1 MSNLPP
7 CIGII
12 PARYASR
19 RFPGKPLASIM
30 GRPMFWHVYQ
40 RAIQCPQLDRV
51 LLATDDE
58 RIRQSAEALNVPVV
72 MTKTG
77 HPSGSDRVLEAARSI
92 DTSDESVIVNIQ
104 GDEPALAPPMISQL
118 LEPFTR
124 SSTLVTTLARRIGAG
139 TAADPNMVKVVIAE
153 GGSALYFSRTAIPWQ
168 SENTSNPTY
177 YGHIGLYA
185 YRKNVLERFV
195 LLGPSH
201 LERTEKLEQLRL
213 LENGIHIRVVV
224 TEYASFGVDCPE
236 DLESVAKLMMDEQ
249 IIEEGQPK

>member
-1 MSNLPP
+1 MSNLPR

-19 RFPGKPLASIM
+19 RFPGKPLASIL

-40 RAIQCPQLDRV
+40 RASQCSQLDRV

-58 RIRQSAEALNVPVV
+58 RIRQSAESLNVPVV
-72 MTKTG
+72 MTKLD

-92 DTSDESVIVNIQ
+92 DTPDESVIVNIQ

-118 LEPFTR
+118 LGPFR
-124 SSTLVTTLARRIGAG
+124 QSSTSVTTLARRIDAG
-139 TAADPNMVKVVIAE
+139 TAANSNMVKVVFAK
-153 GGSALYFSRTAIPWQ
+153 GGTALYFSRAPIPWQ
-168 SENTSNPTY
+168 SEKNSNPTY

-195 LLGPSH
+195 KLGPSP
-201 LERTEKLEQLRL
+201 LEQVEKLEQLRL
-213 LENGIHIRVVV
+213 LENGIPIHVVV
-224 TEYASFGVDCPE
+224 TEYTSFGVDHPE
-236 DLESVAKLMMDEQ
+236 DLESVAKLLAGEKAK
-249 IIEEGQPK
+249 ERGQRQ